1 MFFLYTAE
9 SRQEEQ
15 NSLVVTGQLLE
26 PVDLG
31 CQSEDVIIVLAR
43 HFDRIH
49 TTCVLGIRPSD
60 SEEKAGLAC
69 MHTHTYTHVAHIC
82 KQ

>member
-1 MFFLYTAE
+1 MKNTLLDVFFLYTAE

-15 NSLVVTGQLLE
+15 NSLVVTGQLLD

-31 CQSEDVIIVLAR
+31 CQSESVIIVLTR

-49 TTCVLGIRPSD
+49 TGYLCSRYQ
-60 SEEKAGLAC
+60 AF
-69 MHTHTYTHVAHIC
+69 
-82 KQ
+82 